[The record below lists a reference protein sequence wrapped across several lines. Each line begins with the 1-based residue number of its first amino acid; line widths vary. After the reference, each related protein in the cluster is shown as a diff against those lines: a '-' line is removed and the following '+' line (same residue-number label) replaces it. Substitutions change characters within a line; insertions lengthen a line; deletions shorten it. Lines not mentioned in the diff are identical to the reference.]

1 MRTKSASI
9 EIGKTT
15 ILVGFIPKRFA
26 IGFSI
31 DKWAFDLDLTFFWF
45 SIVRN

>member
-1 MRTKSASI
+1 MRTRSASI
-9 EIGKTT
+9 EFKNFTV
-15 ILVGFIPKRFA
+15 LVGFIPKRFA

-31 DKWAFDLDLTFFWF
+31 DKWAFDLDLAFFWF